1 LHTLYATKIFNLH
14 KKGSKRYT
22 QSNFKQRLGDTMN
35 NNSNWKNKFNY
46 WIFNFQKEVVKTSSI
61 GKKMLTASRTNAHLK
76 ETYEELGR
84 LLEKAVENGEVE
96 WDSAKMRALLHTAK
110 ACKQDLEEI
119 EKQVHKIKFASGPED
134 IAIKEEKDKK
144 SSDQNNRL

>member
-1 LHTLYATKIFNLH
+1 
-14 KKGSKRYT
+14 
-22 QSNFKQRLGDTMN
+22 MN

-84 LLEKAVENGEVE
+84 LLERAVENGEVD

-110 ACKQDLEEI
+110 ACKRDLEEI

-144 SSDQNNRL
+144 STDQNDRF